1 MTPMVLT
8 GLSVSPVT
16 GTTCPAMLDLST
28 YQHPDGS
35 IALRAAGAFV
45 EPYFA
50 TKALIVAYDAGLDVR
65 VPATAWIEWLRA
77 RQHPDGRFARYCG
90 GPGTWTVCGQEDADD
105 AMLAL
110 WMQLLYAMS
119 PSDRLPGEWIATAV
133 AAESYLDTV
142 RDPSS
147 GVYQI
152 SRAQPTALFMDNV
165 EVYAALRESAAAWRR
180 YGDDRHA
187 ERLAASA
194 DSLALAIERTFRM
207 SGRNDYMVSTQT
219 RSTPAF
225 YPDAVA
231 QTYPWLVG
239 FPSHQPEH
247 RRAFR
252 RWLRKYGDQ
261 WTSAGLDYPW
271 GLVALTAAKV
281 GERDAAMAWRRRAA
295 PLRGTLRW
303 NVLEE
308 AVFQSL
314 ATVSNGSACL
324 ESRGKLGARAGVEP
338 SR

>member
-1 MTPMVLT
+1 MNTIVFAAPVVLT
-8 GLSVSPVT
+8 VLTVLPVPPLT
-16 GTTCPAMLDLST
+16 RTPCPAMLDLST

-35 IALRAAGAFV
+35 IALRAGGAFV

-65 VPATAWIEWLRA
+65 APATSWIEWLRG

-90 GPGTWTVCGQEDADD
+90 GPAAWTICGEADADD

-119 PSDRLPGEWIATAV
+119 PSDRLPGEWTATAI

-142 RDPSS
+142 RNPSS

-152 SRAQPTALFMDNV
+152 SRAQPTALFIDNV

-180 YGDDRHA
+180 YGDRRHA

-194 DSLALAIERTFRM
+194 DALALAIERTFRM
-207 SGRNDYMVSTQT
+207 SGRNEYMVSTQP
-219 RSTPAF
+219 RSATAF

-231 QTYPWLVG
+231 QTYPWLIG
-239 FPSHQPEH
+239 FPSHKPGH
-247 RRAFR
+247 RREFR
-252 RWLRKYGDQ
+252 QWLRKYRDQ
-261 WTSAGLDYPW
+261 WTSAELDYPW
-271 GLVALTAAKV
+271 GLVALAAARV

-308 AVFQSL
+308 AAFQSL
-314 ATVSNGSACL
+314 SAVSGGSACL
-324 ESRGKLGARAGVEP
+324 ERKG
-338 SR
+338 